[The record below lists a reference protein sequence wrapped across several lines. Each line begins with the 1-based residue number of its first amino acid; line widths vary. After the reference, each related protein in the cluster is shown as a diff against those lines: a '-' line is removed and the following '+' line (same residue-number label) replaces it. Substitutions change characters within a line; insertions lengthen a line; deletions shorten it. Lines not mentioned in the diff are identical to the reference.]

1 MAWDAS
7 ELRQAGDWRRLET
20 LSSDWAER
28 DPASALPW
36 LLAAEA
42 AEKQDAMDRVAQYLE
57 QLPSN
62 DPRTPDVLLELATIY
77 FGELNQP
84 QAGVA
89 ACQRALRIDPNHREA
104 HRRLIFYYGITLQR
118 TRMVQQAREAIRR
131 GCEFPEAYVYVIGAN
146 WLTFSNAY
154 ELNEKWLRSGS
165 DDETYRVAQVM
176 HWTGAS
182 ESRNAADFVEDVD
195 TSRVKQEKRDELL
208 NEAFKQY
215 PDNPELLVYFLNKNA
230 TKGDIAAVEELLA
243 RVPTTAADDNRFWHF
258 KGWLHMARGEL
269 SEAESA
275 YRQALEL
282 NPYAWRTQFEL
293 AGLLRQQQRF
303 EENEAMVARS
313 LEGKRLRETIL
324 QLPDVQS
331 VPRDVFQRMQQYAE
345 ETGDH
350 KVATQLALRLE
361 EMAASRK

>member
-7 ELRQAGDWRRLET
+7 ELRQAGNWRRLET
-20 LSSDWAER
+20 LSSKWAER

-42 AEKQDAMDRVAQYLE
+42 AEKRGAMNRVAQYLE
-57 QLPSN
+57 QLPPD

-77 FGELNQP
+77 FGDLNQP

-89 ACQRALRIDPNHREA
+89 ACQRALKIDPNHREA
-104 HRRLIFYYGITLQR
+104 HRRLIFYYGITVQR
-118 TRMVQQAREAIRR
+118 AKMVQQARKVILR
-131 GCEFPEAYVYVIGAN
+131 GCEFPEAYVYVVGAN

-165 DDETYRVAQVM
+165 DDETYRVAQII
-176 HWTGAS
+176 HWAGAS
-182 ESRNAADFVEDVD
+182 GLQTAADFVEDVD
-195 TSRVKQEKRDELL
+195 TSRVKQAEHEKRLREVFERYPNNSELL
-208 NEAFKQY
+208 A
-215 PDNPELLVYFLNKNA
+215 YFLEKHA
-230 TKGDIAAVEELLA
+230 TKGNASVVEELLS
-243 RVPTTAADDNRFWHF
+243 RVPASAAEDNRFWHF

-269 SEAESA
+269 SEAELA
-275 YRQALEL
+275 YRKALEL
-282 NPYAWRTQFEL
+282 NPYAWQSQFQL
-293 AGLLRQQQRF
+293 AGVLRQQQRF
-303 EENEAMVARS
+303 EETEAMVALA
-313 LEGKRLRETIL
+313 LEGKQLQETIL

-331 VPRDVFQRMQQYAE
+331 VPMDVFQRMQQYAE

-350 KVATQLALRLE
+350 EVATQLALRLE